1 VFLREDFSSEQ
12 KLKFF
17 GSTVNN
23 GLTSSGVTV
32 ARFLS
37 ALSGELAVEEFQ
49 RSWG

>member
-1 VFLREDFSSEQ
+1 MSEQ

-17 GSTVNN
+17 GSTVNSDVK
-23 GLTSSGVTV
+23 SSV
-32 ARFLS
+32 AMVAWCTN